1 MVGAHNLL
9 FQEMGFAVSG
19 TTVDGRGGGVVVI

>member
-9 FQEMGFAVSG
+9 FQEIGFAVSG
-19 TTVDGRGGGVVVI
+19 TTVDGRGGGGS